1 MSTRDKVSIEEA
13 CQFLEC
19 EKPKLLELLRE
30 GVVPGLKYGKA
41 WVIPREAFFGAMNR
55 LACSDADKLAQA
67 LAAEREAVR
76 KAQAAIEAAKPKPA
90 GAPRRA
96 RSI

>member
-19 EKPKLLELLRE
+19 EKPKLQELLRE
-30 GVVPGLKYGKA
+30 GILPGLKLGKA
-41 WVIPREAFFGAMNR
+41 WVIPRVAFFDAVNR
-55 LACSDADKLAQA
+55 LAAEEATKLCEV

-76 KAQAAIEAAKPKPA
+76 KAQVAIDAARPKPV

>member
-1 MSTRDKVSIEEA
+1 VSTREKVSIDEA
-13 CQFLEC
+13 CAFLEC

-55 LACSDADKLAQA
+55 LACSDADKLAQE
-67 LAAEREAVR
+67 LAAERDAAR
-76 KAQAAIEAAKPKPA
+76 KTQAAIDAAKPKA
-90 GAPRRA
+90 VGAPRRA